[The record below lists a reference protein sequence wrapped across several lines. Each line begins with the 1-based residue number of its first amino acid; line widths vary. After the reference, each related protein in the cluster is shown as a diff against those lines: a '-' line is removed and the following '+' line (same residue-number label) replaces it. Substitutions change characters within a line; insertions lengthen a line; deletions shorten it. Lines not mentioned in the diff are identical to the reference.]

1 MQTTNGESQ
10 TVSDKFD
17 FAATKIAHS
26 PLGRRLGI
34 FFLTL
39 LPDPKTSIVAKNR
52 PLHLEIPRGLPQDH
66 PGASTCNLGTKKHSI
81 STMSEFS
88 LGAAETGDSIPSSF
102 AEFISVASGRSIISG
117 ADWGDER
124 FELGLSGD
132 GMIRVF
138 WTRDGLH
145 INYVSTTNPGETPPL
160 MLQLV
165 DGERRV
171 PARLLEGRL
180 RGLRSLYAIVHLI
193 STGRA
198 DVLERALISAPNSD
212 LEELLHPD
220 EQLFIECLAPGSWY
234 VTLWA
239 KVRPAYQSVLQT
251 VAIIYVRGREALLKK
266 LEAEARLKELA
277 VEAKEFELATKKI
290 DYGLGLMDRL
300 SSDPAKAALRQRVE
314 QDLSSFLLASP
325 GSSEVQSASHR
336 LLQNSQE

>member
-1 MQTTNGESQ
+1 M
-10 TVSDKFD
+10 
-17 FAATKIAHS
+17 A
-26 PLGRRLGI
+26 
-34 FFLTL
+34 
-39 LPDPKTSIVAKNR
+39 
-52 PLHLEIPRGLPQDH
+52 
-66 PGASTCNLGTKKHSI
+66 
-81 STMSEFS
+81 EFS
-88 LGAAETGDSIPSSF
+88 LGAAETGDNVPSSF
-102 AEFISVASGRSIISG
+102 AEHINIVSGRSIVSG
-117 ADWGDER
+117 ADWGHDR

-138 WTRDGLH
+138 WRPDGLH
-145 INYVSTTNPGETPPL
+145 INYISTTNPGEIPPL

-171 PARLLEGRL
+171 PARLIEGRL
-180 RGLRSLYAIVHLI
+180 RGLRSLYAVVHLL
-193 STGRA
+193 STGRSEI
-198 DVLERALISAPNSD
+198 LEQALISAPNSD

-220 EQLFIECLAPGSWY
+220 EQLFVECLAPGSWY

-251 VAIIYVRGREALLKK
+251 VAFVYVRGREALLKK
-266 LEAEARLKELA
+266 LEAEARLKELD

-325 GSSEVQSASHR
+325 GSNEVQSASQR
-336 LLQNSQE
+336 LLQHSQE